1 MTIKS
6 DKNIKVL
13 LVEDQYHIQNSLEK
27 LILKENFQCKS
38 IATGDESIKIFEEYH
53 PDIIFMDIQLPKM
66 NGFQATEKI
75 LSKNP
80 HSRIILMSAFDVNQK
95 ELKKAFET
103 GAIMFL
109 QKPLKL
115 EYIPHIIRG
124 QAKISKILDEQT
136 NQLKKKEKEI
146 KKQRNELQDYM
157 D

>member
-38 IATGDESIKIFEEYH
+38 IATGDESIKIFEENH

-80 HSRIILMSAFDVNQK
+80 FK
-95 ELKKAFET
+95 
-103 GAIMFL
+103 
-109 QKPLKL
+109 
-115 EYIPHIIRG
+115 IPVF
-124 QAKISKILDEQT
+124 QKISC
-136 NQLKKKEKEI
+136 KEKSYLEVEQHLGI
-146 KKQRNELQDYM
+146 VLNFLKI
-157 D
+157 